1 MRILQVSPFLTS
13 SPMFGGQKR
22 VAAIRKELRRQGFSV
37 SRLDSTWADVGQ
49 VSVVTEADGIVVA
62 LPAVSKDPSLPPM
75 LSDLCLS
82 RFWTG
87 SAEIRNWL
95 PQQDSYKRAD
105 AILIEHPWQF
115 EALRALEDG
124 KLLIYDAHNIER
136 QVKADSLGLLPD
148 ASVMPIA
155 SILNEIDAIERLA
168 IQEADLVLGCS
179 VDDVR
184 VIQGLGA
191 RSVLLVPNSSSLH
204 EEPIDLGAA
213 QTYAAHAPYYLI
225 VSSAHPPNVQ
235 GIFDFLQAYLSQAHP
250 HSTVVVAGGAAV
262 FFEALA
268 TRIPDRLVLYP
279 KLSDAQLA
287 TLYHQASF
295 VIVPAFSGS
304 GSNLKTFEA
313 LFSGRPVIL
322 AESAAIR
329 AGLHSDLEGVF
340 LASSPDGM
348 AQRLSSLE
356 SSPHASS
363 FYSYERNALI
373 EELGWAAGC
382 KRLGQ
387 RLVSIDEPLLVNV

>member
-13 SPMFGGQKR
+13 LPMFGGQKR

-49 VSVVTEADGIVVA
+49 ASVLSEADGIVVA
-62 LPAVSKDPSLPPM
+62 LPGAAKDSSLPPM

-82 RFWTG
+82 RFWAG
-87 SAEIRNWL
+87 SSEIRNWL
-95 PQQDSYKRAD
+95 PQQDFYKRAD

-115 EALRALEDG
+115 EAFRAFEDG

-136 QVKADSLGLLPD
+136 QVKADSLGLLPN

-155 SILNEIDAIERLA
+155 DILNDIDAIERLA

-184 VIQGLGA
+184 VIQEQGA
-191 RSVLLVPNSSSLH
+191 RSVLFVPNSSSLH
-204 EEPIDLGAA
+204 EEPVDLGEA
-213 QTYAAHAPYYLI
+213 QTYAAHTPYCLV

-235 GIFDFLQAYLSQAHP
+235 GISDFLQAYLSQARPHP
-250 HSTVVVAGGAAV
+250 TLVVAGGAAV

-268 TRIPDRLVLYP
+268 TQMPDRLALYP
-279 KLSDAQLA
+279 QPSDSQLA
-287 TLYHQASF
+287 TLYHHASF
-295 VIVPAFSGS
+295 VAVPAFSGS

-313 LFSGRPVIL
+313 LFSGRPVVL

-329 AGLHSDLEGVF
+329 AGLPREVKGVF
-340 LASSPDGM
+340 LASSPANM

-387 RLVSIDEPLLVNV
+387 RLASAEILETN